1 MASVSAPRHRV
12 HHRVSLWFLFVC
24 RACQACNSCMHIC
37 MALSERT
44 SAQRCVVDAGLA
56 ARLDARR
63 CVPRACLLPVPHAY
77 ACVALTHVADQPSG
91 AAHRPIV
98 PQPDQ
103 VKSSQVKVTINSNQV
118 QSSQIQPTPRP
129 LLRLHGHLST
139 ATSTIHWQHGHPFP
153 RGEGATAA
161 AVITAASSPRCYFPR
176 PAPIRASICATSAR
190 PLSASLRASLLQPP
204 RHLRAISASCRV
216 SPQGASRH
224 SESSPS
230 SLRLTRPR
238 CRPRSTPPC
247 ALPSPRPLAA
257 HGYGW
262 C

>member
-1 MASVSAPRHRV
+1 MSA
-12 HHRVSLWFLFVC
+12 
-24 RACQACNSCMHIC
+24 AC
-37 MALSERT
+37 
-44 SAQRCVVDAGLA
+44 A
-56 ARLDARR
+56 ARVRGSNTCGGPTIWR
-63 CVPRACLLPVPHAY
+63 G
-77 ACVALTHVADQPSG
+77 PS
-91 AAHRPIV
+91 AHRPSAR
-98 PQPDQ
+98 PSQ
-103 VKSSQVKVTINSNQV
+103 VKSSQSQNQFK
-118 QSSQIQPTPRP
+118 SSQVKSNPTHPTPLAAP
-129 LLRLHGHLST
+129 AWPLST